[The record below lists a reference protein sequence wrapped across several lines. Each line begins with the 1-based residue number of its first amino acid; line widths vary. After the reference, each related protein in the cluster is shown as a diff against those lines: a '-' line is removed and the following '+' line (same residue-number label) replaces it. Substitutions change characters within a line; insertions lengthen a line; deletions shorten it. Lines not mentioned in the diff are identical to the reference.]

1 LYGLSDPLSNAF
13 TLRKGNDKIDRIGC
27 GIAFRFRIQQ
37 KPRGGKD
44 GKGVGKTVR
53 NTFRG
58 GVHPAEHKELSRD
71 VRLRLYD
78 PQGEMVFPLQ
88 QHIGKPAKPIVQKGD
103 TVLVGQRIAEA
114 DGFVSAHIYSSCS
127 GKVKAIEKRRVLTG
141 GTAECIVIDND
152 RLFTPA
158 ADYSQRE
165 SEGDLSSNEILQRV
179 QDAGIVG
186 LGGAGFP
193 THVKLKP
200 KDPDAIEYVIAN
212 GAECEPYL
220 TCNDQL
226 MRTHAPAI
234 VEGLELVLQLFPN
247 AEGVICIED
256 NKPEAIHAMEI
267 AASGKQRISVHTM
280 ITKYPQGGERSLIQ
294 AVTGIDFPI
303 SKLPADVGCIVQ
315 NVGTLYAIQ
324 RAVLYHEPLF
334 SQCFTLTGEAVKE
347 PANFFVRVGTS
358 YAELLEACGG
368 VKEGKTAVKALA
380 GGPMMGIAMSDLN
393 VPIQKQNNG
402 LTLLAEDPVE
412 QAEKL
417 MTACLRCGRCTT
429 VCPVGLMPQLM
440 ADAAIAGDL
449 QRYEK
454 KLYGLECIQC
464 GSCTVACPAK
474 RPLMQTFKQAK
485 AEIQE
490 KKKRE
495 GGGQK

>member
-1 LYGLSDPLSNAF
+1 M
-13 TLRKGNDKIDRIGC
+13 
-27 GIAFRFRIQQ
+27 
-37 KPRGGKD
+37 
-44 GKGVGKTVR
+44 R

-58 GVHPAEHKELSRD
+58 GVHPEEHKELSRD
-71 VRLRLYD
+71 AKLRQFD

-88 QHIGKPAKPIVQKGD
+88 QHIGKPAKAIVQKGD

-114 DGFVSAHIYSSCS
+114 DGFVSAHIHSSCS
-127 GKVKAIEKRRVLTG
+127 GKVKAVEKRRVLTG
-141 GTAECIVIDND
+141 GMAECIVIDND
-152 RLFTPA
+152 REFTPF
-158 ADYSQRE
+158 ADYSVRDNE
-165 SEGDLSSNEILQRV
+165 GNLSENDIIQRV

-200 KDPDAIEYVIAN
+200 KDPEAIEYVIAN

-226 MRTHAPAI
+226 MRTQAPAI
-234 VEGLELVLQLFPN
+234 VEGLELVLRLFPN
-247 AEGVICIED
+247 ATGVICIED

-267 AASGKQRISVHTM
+267 AASGKARIKVQAM

-315 NVGTLYAIQ
+315 NVGTLMAIQ

-334 SQCFTLTGEAVKE
+334 RQCFTMTGEAVSE
-347 PANFFVRVGTS
+347 PSNFMVRVGTS

-368 VKEGKTAVKALA
+368 IKPGTEAVKALA
-380 GGPMMGIAMSDLN
+380 GGPMMGIAMGSLD
-393 VPIQKQNNG
+393 VPVQKQNNG
-402 LTLLAEDPVE
+402 LTLLAEDPVAE
-412 QAEKL
+412 AEKM
-417 MTACLRCGRCTT
+417 MTACLHCGRCTT

-440 ADAAIAGDL
+440 ADAAIAGNL
-449 QRYEK
+449 ERYEK